1 MIYVAMT
8 KAQLA
13 RAAGV
18 SEKTLYRWLK
28 TDEMRQLLAQYHI
41 RPSRRKLPPVV
52 AHKIC
57 EHFCIFFDEVD

>member
-8 KAQLA
+8 KSELA

-18 SEKTLYRWLK
+18 SPRTLARWLK
-28 TDEMRQLLAQYHI
+28 TEEMQQLMKQYHI